1 MSKTEQK
8 YPKAKNAGLSLKP
21 KQKGKLEAFA
31 QKVSARIGE
40 RITPSRIAQVVT
52 DDLTYQDVLHLFT
65 RTSKD
70 EPVTATDTAL
80 EK

>member
-1 MSKTEQK
+1 MRIEADENQ
-8 YPKAKNAGLSLKP
+8 ARNAGLSLKP
-21 KQKGKLEAFA
+21 RQKGKLKVFA
-31 QKVSARIGE
+31 QRVSAKIGE

-70 EPVTATDTAL
+70 EPVTATDTAV